1 MTLAVNDV
9 LIWDL
14 DLASFVDQV
23 ASGGVSPGAGSAS
36 MVSAAMGMALVLKAL
51 RVTAQG
57 SQDPELFDPLLRSGE
72 NLREELAAH
81 AEADL
86 EVLKVM
92 MAARQLPK
100 NTEAEQSI
108 RATRLEEAREASIE
122 VPLNAAQ
129 SSLEGLNLSRQAIHL
144 CDLATVS
151 DVGAGVTLLNGAL
164 TAALYNVD
172 STLRGIKD
180 AALCKD
186 YRTSRDHLKKVAD
199 ERLET
204 IRRVLASRLSPDA
217 AQS

>member
-1 MTLAVNDV
+1 MTLAVGDIP
-9 LIWDL
+9 IWDL

-23 ASGGVSPGAGSAS
+23 AGGEIAPGAGSAS

-51 RVTAQG
+51 RVTAVG
-57 SQDPELFDPLLRSGE
+57 SQDPELFEPLLRSGE

-86 EVLKVM
+86 EVLKAM
-92 MAARQLPK
+92 IAARQLPTK
-100 NTEAEQSI
+100 TEVEQST
-108 RATRLEEAREASIE
+108 RETRLDQAREAAIE

-129 SSLEGLNLSRQAIHL
+129 SSLEGLNLARQAIHL
-144 CDLATVS
+144 CDLAAAS
-151 DVGAGVTLLNGAL
+151 EVGAGATLLNGAL

-172 STLRGIKD
+172 STLRSIKD